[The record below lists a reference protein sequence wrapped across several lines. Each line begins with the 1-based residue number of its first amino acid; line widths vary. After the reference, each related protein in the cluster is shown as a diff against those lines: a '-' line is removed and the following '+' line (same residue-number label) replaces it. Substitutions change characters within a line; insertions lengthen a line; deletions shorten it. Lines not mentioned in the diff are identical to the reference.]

1 MGSNNS
7 LQGPKGPKMG
17 YQLTK
22 KLMTSTAVKA
32 PGPGGSF
39 INNDMPATKLPT
51 ALQSPDAQTV
61 EDVRGLQAAQKQDE
75 EAPNWPTV
83 RWD

>member
-7 LQGPKGPKMG
+7 LQGPKMG
-17 YQLTK
+17 YQLTR
-22 KLMTSTAVKA
+22 KLMKSTAVKA
-32 PGPGGSF
+32 PGPGGTF
-39 INNDMPATKLPT
+39 INNDMPPTKLPT
-51 ALQSPDAQTV
+51 ALQSDDAQTV
-61 EDVRGLQAAQKQDE
+61 EDVRGLQDAKKQDD